1 MWLELSSKAVA
12 PTVASA
18 LPFSPRPQPC
28 HLLSVLPVVTSA
40 ERPWRS
46 CSAVRCG
53 EVNNGAVGLNLMTCR
68 QCKSQFDPSR
78 NHSRA
83 CRFHTAHFGGETKR
97 KFESVHKGGT
107 MSTPDSGRVLQY
119 WHCCGSEDP
128 FDPGCTAAPHQS
140 YDD

>member
-83 CRFHTAHFGGETKR
+83 CRFHTAHFGGNPRSWTLLPKIL
-97 KFESVHKGGT
+97 
-107 MSTPDSGRVLQY
+107 MDSSFLFSFWLFIQIK
-119 WHCCGSEDP
+119 EK
-128 FDPGCTAAPHQS
+128 
-140 YDD
+140 

>member
-1 MWLELSSKAVA
+1 MFIIRFPLISCNTYSSSIKKD
-12 PTVASA
+12 TCREYL
-18 LPFSPRPQPC
+18 LPFC
-28 HLLSVLPVVTSA
+28 Y
-40 ERPWRS
+40 S
-46 CSAVRCG
+46 CSLPFYKRNTEA
-53 EVNNGAVGLNLMTCR
+53 
-68 QCKSQFDPSR
+68 SR
-78 NHSRA
+78 
-83 CRFHTAHFGGETKR
+83 ETKR